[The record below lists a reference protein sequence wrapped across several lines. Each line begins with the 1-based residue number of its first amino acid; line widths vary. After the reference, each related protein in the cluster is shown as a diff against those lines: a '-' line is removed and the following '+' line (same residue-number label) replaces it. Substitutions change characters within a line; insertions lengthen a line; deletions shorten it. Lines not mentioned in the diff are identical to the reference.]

1 MYIIN
6 ITMQELSR
14 KSQTT
19 EICWAR
25 EREEREEEGE
35 MERERE
41 KYAMEPRA
49 AKVARLTCERDKL
62 A

>member
-41 KYAMEPRA
+41 RE
-49 AKVARLTCERDKL
+49 VRDG
-62 A
+62 AESGQSR